1 MKAQRV
7 VIVGMGFG
15 GLGAAKKL
23 AGSGLEIVMVDRHNY
38 HLFQPLL
45 YQVATAGLEQESIA
59 YPVRALARHWKGAR
73 FRLGEVRSVD
83 FAGKRLLLGDGE
95 LSYDY
100 LVLAAGS
107 RTNFFNIPGIWHGLS
122 GWSSTSIT

>member
-1 MKAQRV
+1 
-7 VIVGMGFG
+7 
-15 GLGAAKKL
+15 
-23 AGSGLEIVMVDRHNY
+23 
-38 HLFQPLL
+38 
-45 YQVATAGLEQESIA
+45 VATAGLEQESIA

-107 RTNFFNIPGIWHGLS
+107 RTTFSIFRVS
-122 GWSSTSIT
+122 SSTPLILKSSPRQRRCATISCSFLNGRRASLTRFSAGPC